1 MNAIHLPPQ
10 AMPTVQSHALS
21 PEQRAA
27 LATLDRVPGLTAH
40 VRIEGPVDSA
50 VLRRAVEHVIS
61 VHEVLGTAF
70 GPIDGYRGLRQW
82 TIHPRPALDWS
93 EQRLAGD
100 ENEALAAWLTQLEAP
115 LDLAQGRCVRVGLA
129 RLPQTRHVLALRLSA
144 LVADAGSA
152 QVLLS
157 QIATQYARICAQAD
171 RDQPEP
177 GWDDSSDVFQYA
189 QYVEWRAELAAE
201 HEAASGI
208 AYWQAHLS
216 GPGGGTLAA
225 RAPAWPAPL
234 APATGRV
241 QARRVLEP
249 SLARRVSESAL
260 GAERLL
266 HAVWLVLMA
275 RLNGF
280 EAFLSGWRHDCRDD
294 YAIMQGAV
302 GCYEKLLPVVVTVDA
317 DTRVAD
323 WLSHWERVAD
333 AHVQAQEDWPV
344 DAPLVDAPL
353 DAVFYWRAP
362 GKGPAHGSCA
372 VIAPTEGPLT
382 LEVRGGDSMELL
394 IHADARRH
402 AQQAVERMLDQFLTL
417 LAQMLA
423 QPEAPLRAL
432 DPVGPQERTAL
443 LNGSAGVP
451 HDIGAMTVSQHIAA
465 WGERSPQASALAC
478 GGIVLDYRTLNE
490 RANRLARAM
499 ASLGV
504 RPGTIVALNLPRGAD
519 LIVAMLASW
528 RAGAAYLP
536 LEPTWPEARR
546 QALLADARPSL
557 MLSADMLAGDH
568 LTPAGQ
574 ASLDL
579 RELDGAM
586 PDHPTRLTDLAYV
599 LYTSGSTGQPKGV
612 AIEHGQLLN
621 YVVASSVAMDLAASR
636 RWALTSSVVAD
647 LGNTALF
654 GALFNGAC
662 LVVARDEDTRDPA
675 AFARFVQAQ
684 RIDGLKIV
692 PSHLQALLEGPPVAL
707 PRTVILGGEAAP
719 LGLIDRIHQ
728 ASPQSVVYNHYGPT
742 ECSVGVM
749 VHRARAQ
756 DLHRDPHPAL
766 DLDLDLDNNAD
777 GALPLTQ
784 VLPNNRV
791 LVLDEAMRLTPTG
804 GIGQVYLG
812 GPQLCRGYLRPSAQ
826 TIPPGGSQTPATH
839 RTEAFVADPFHPGE
853 WLYRTGDLARVLP
866 EGGVRLVGRADHQVK
881 IRGFRVDPAEI
892 ELALLGLPQIRQ
904 AAVLPFTG
912 PGGEV
917 ALWACVVPATGQD
930 VDPMGVREQL
940 RSILPAPM
948 VPAQFQCVD
957 DLPRLPNGKLDRAA
971 IRLLAPSSASASTS
985 AAADG
990 HGPDSAPRDALETV
1004 LSQGMGLLLGRE
1016 PIGIHDDFFE
1026 LGGHSLL
1033 VIRLVARLRKLLGIE
1048 IEPGL
1053 VFDHPTVA
1061 ELSAAL
1067 RAGPWDLSGFDRL
1080 AATDWQRTE
1089 TSTAA
1094 HP

>member
-10 AMPTVQSHALS
+10 AVPAAQSHALS

-27 LATLDRVPGLTAH
+27 LATLDRAPGLTAH
-40 VRIEGPVDSA
+40 VRIEGPMDSA
-50 VLRRAVEHVIS
+50 VLRRVVEQVIS
-61 VHEVLGTAF
+61 GHEVLSTAF
-70 GPIDGYRGLRQW
+70 GPMDGYRGLRQW
-82 TIHPRPALDWS
+82 TLSPRPTLDWS
-93 EQRLAGD
+93 EQRLEGD
-100 ENEALAAWLTQLEAP
+100 EHETLAAWLTGLEAP
-115 LDLAQGRCVRVGLA
+115 LDLAHGRCVRVGLA

-157 QIATQYARICAQAD
+157 QIANLYARHCAQAD
-171 RDQPEP
+171 TDRPEVGRD
-177 GWDDSSDVFQYA
+177 DTSDPFQYA
-189 QYVEWRAELAAE
+189 QYVEWRADLAAE
-201 HEAASGI
+201 DEAASRI
-208 AYWQAHLS
+208 AYWQDHLS
-216 GPGGGTLAA
+216 GPGGRTLAA
-225 RAPAWPAPL
+225 RAPLWPAPL
-234 APATGRV
+234 APAAGRV

-249 SLARRVSESAL
+249 SLTRRVTAGAL
-260 GAERLL
+260 GTERLL

-275 RLNGF
+275 RINGF
-280 EAFLSGWRHDCRDD
+280 EAFLSGWQHDCRDD
-294 YAIMQGAV
+294 YPIMQGAV
-302 GCYEKLLPVVVTVDA
+302 GRYEKLLPVAVMVDA

-323 WLSHWERVAD
+323 WLSHYERMAA

-344 DAPLVDAPL
+344 DAPLLGEPL
-353 DAVFYWRAP
+353 DAVFHWRAQAE
-362 GKGPAHGSCA
+362 GAAGWSCP
-372 VIAPTEGPLT
+372 VIAPTEGALT
-382 LEVRGGDSMELL
+382 LEVRGGGSIELL
-394 IHADARRH
+394 IHADGRRH
-402 AQQAVERMLDQFLTL
+402 SQQAVERMLDQFMTL

-432 DPVGPQERTAL
+432 DPVGPQERAAL
-443 LNGSAGVP
+443 LQWSAGAP
-451 HDIGAMTVSQHIAA
+451 HDFGAMSVSQHIATWA
-465 WGERSPQASALAC
+465 ERTPQASALAC
-478 GGIVLDYRTLNE
+478 DGSVLDYRTLNE

-499 ASLGV
+499 GALGV
-504 RPGTIVALNLPRGAD
+504 QPGSIVALNLPRGAD
-519 LIVAMLASW
+519 LIVAILAAW

-546 QALLADARPSL
+546 QALLDDARPAL
-557 MLSADMLAGDH
+557 LLTADMLTGDQ
-568 LTPAGQ
+568 LTPPGQ
-574 ASLDL
+574 PTLDL
-579 RELDGAM
+579 RTLDGAM
-586 PDHPTRLTDLAYV
+586 PARPTRPTDLAYV

-621 YVVASSVAMDLAASR
+621 YVAASSVAMDLAASR

-654 GALFNGAC
+654 GALYNGAC

-675 AFARFVQAQ
+675 AFARFVQTQ

-692 PSHLQALLEGPPVAL
+692 PSHLEALLEGPPVTL

-719 LGLIDRIHQ
+719 RGLIHRIHQ
-728 ASPQSVVYNHYGPT
+728 GSPQSVVYNHYGPT
-742 ECSVGVM
+742 ECSVGVL
-749 VHRARAQ
+749 VHRAQAQ
-756 DLHRDPHPAL
+756 DLDG
-766 DLDLDLDNNAD
+766 NAD

-791 LVLDEAMRLTPTG
+791 LVLDEAMRLTPAG
-804 GIGQVYLG
+804 AVGQVYLG
-812 GPQLCRGYLRPSAQ
+812 GPQLCQGYVRPSAQ
-826 TIPPGGSQTPATH
+826 AMPPGDSHRPATH

-892 ELALLGLPQIRQ
+892 ELALLSLPQVRQ
-904 AAVLPFTG
+904 AAVLPVSG

-917 ALWACVVPATGQD
+917 ALWSCVVPAMGHD
-930 VDPMGVREQL
+930 WDPVGMREQL
-940 RSILPAPM
+940 KSMLPAPM
-948 VPAQFQCVD
+948 VPAHLQCVEE
-957 DLPRLPNGKLDRAA
+957 LPRLPNGKLDRAA
-971 IRLLAPSSASASTS
+971 IRLLGPSSASPSSSRSIS
-985 AAADG
+985 AGADD
-990 HGPDSAPRDALETV
+990 HGPHSAPRDALETV

-1061 ELSAAL
+1061 ELAAAL